1 MIERSLEIKASPE
14 MLFDLSQDYS
24 QRMAWDPFP
33 ESYRFLNGN
42 QPAKGLQLEIVAKNG
57 FSMTVEYVSYK
68 RPSVVAIK
76 MMRGPWAFAKF
87 AGSWTFQQISPDS
100 SKVTFKYNI
109 TGAPSW
115 LRYIVT
121 PVINF
126 VFGRSAERRLSA
138 LKHYAEAIQ

>member
-1 MIERSLEIKASPE
+1 

-24 QRMAWDPFP
+24 KRLAWDPFP
-33 ESYRFLNGN
+33 ESYRFLNGT

-76 MMRGPWAFAKF
+76 MVRGPWAFAKF
-87 AGSWTFQQISPDS
+87 AGSWTFQKIPPDS

-109 TGAPSW
+109 IGAPSW

-126 VFGRSAERRLSA
+126 VFGRSAKRRLAA
-138 LKHYAEAIQ
+138 LNDYMEKLDC